1 MGTGLSGDIR
11 RRYYRTQ
18 TAAAGCTPW
27 YSASACSGT
36 VRDKLPMKGPR
47 SLLASVMAS
56 SRSSPHAE
64 LHSNDGHGQ
73 CCWVHVQSSGYA
85 PAAIIE
91 FVAGYVERVAA
102 RSREADAPW
111 RRCDLSLDESM
122 RVNRLQGRFRRLHFI
137 RLITKDA
144 LLASSG
150 RTHDQKAVGEGEWR
164 PFV

>member
-1 MGTGLSGDIR
+1 MTVYQRRLGSIPMTGELSPD
-11 RRYYRTQ
+11 
-18 TAAAGCTPW
+18 
-27 YSASACSGT
+27 
-36 VRDKLPMKGPR
+36 
-47 SLLASVMAS
+47 
-56 SRSSPHAE
+56 AE

-73 CCWVHVQSSGYA
+73 CCWVHVQRRGYA

-111 RRCDLSLDESM
+111 RRCDLSLDESV

-164 PFV
+164 PIV